1 MKRRSVIKSLQIA
14 GYLTTCWCTG
24 FAHADWSQK
33 HPYGGYNQGYGDFPP
48 VDIDQQLSG
57 NADKNATTQ
66 SQSKPVPNTGAS
78 INQQPATTN
87 STRNTTGQAPPQS
100 VQQPA
105 YGGYYQNY
113 QRPPGAQPNNRQTN
127 FSGPWNNS
135 RSGFSGPWN
144 NNNGSSFSGPWNNRG
159 SSFGGP
165 WNSGNNGSSFSGP
178 WNNNGSNFSAPW
190 NNNRSGFSPWGNGGG
205 WSW

>member
-1 MKRRSVIKSLQIA
+1 MKRRSVLKSLQIA
-14 GYLTTCWCTG
+14 GCLATGLYTG

-33 HPYGGYNQGYGDFPP
+33 QPYGGFNRGYGDFPP

-57 NADKNATTQ
+57 NADKKDTAQ
-66 SQSKPVPNTGAS
+66 SQPVPVQNTTES
-78 INQQPATTN
+78 IKQQPVTTN
-87 STRNTTGQAPPQS
+87 PTQNTTGQAPRQP
-100 VQQPA
+100 VPQPA

-113 QRPPGAQPNNRQTN
+113 QMPQGAQAYNRGSN
-127 FSGPWNNS
+127 YSGPWNNS

-144 NNNGSSFSGPWNNRG
+144 NRGSSFSGPWNNRG

-165 WNSGNNGSSFSGP
+165 WNGANNGSSFSGP